1 MKLTPRNWRFR
12 DEGDLI
18 AGFGEA
24 NLFKYLNGKFEL
36 RGGTDTDRAEAKQW
50 CSQFMLGAAAACS
63 PATPASYPRISPC
76 SLRVTRTTS
85 AHRGR

>member
-1 MKLTPRNWRFR
+1 MKLNRLAWRFR

-36 RGGTDTDRAEAKQW
+36 RGGTSADRAEAKDW
-50 CSQFMLGAAAACS
+50 CSLFMRDAVAACQ
-63 PATPASYPRISPC
+63 PRA
-76 SLRVTRTTS
+76 L
-85 AHRGR
+85 